1 MRQSI
6 TEERAGVHKISALAW
21 TRGRVIALAR
31 KICRRPMSMLIDS
44 RSTGN
49 YVLAQTYTKLG
60 ICIEE
65 ELMNEELQLADGSPG
80 TTQGRV
86 KLQIKRGKYK
96 NVVWARVFPHMQ
108 KQVILGMPWFRDV
121 RGKEREKTGTG
132 KKLERTRFFP
142 FPFLQILTSAN
153 LYCQL
158 CAPISLSSD
167 TCFLF
172 CFFLRIALFFA
183 RL

>member
-1 MRQSI
+1 MYGSQQVGRRTHSHTQS
-6 TEERAGVHKISALAW
+6 EH
-21 TRGRVIALAR
+21 
-31 KICRRPMSMLIDS
+31 
-44 RSTGN
+44 
-49 YVLAQTYTKLG
+49 AQTHTHTAASAARIPNVRSSTTERSKW
-60 ICIEE
+60 CIKCSHATTNLIHYRLASI
-65 ELMNEELQLADGSPG
+65 LMITGGSSPESQLTG
-80 TTQGRV
+80 
-86 KLQIKRGKYK
+86 
-96 NVVWARVFPHMQ
+96 
-108 KQVILGMPWFRDV
+108 RDV

-172 CFFLRIALFFA
+172 CFLLRIALFFT

>member
-1 MRQSI
+1 MCQDSCVCQCTRTADSQTRKPKMTKETSETGIIRKYVPSLSQVATTISCITSSPPYFPITIKQRFCHDRISHVSHKQSWH
-6 TEERAGVHKISALAW
+6 TNH
-21 TRGRVIALAR
+21 
-31 KICRRPMSMLIDS
+31 
-44 RSTGN
+44 RS
-49 YVLAQTYTKLG
+49 
-60 ICIEE
+60 
-65 ELMNEELQLADGSPG
+65 
-80 TTQGRV
+80 
-86 KLQIKRGKYK
+86 
-96 NVVWARVFPHMQ
+96 W
-108 KQVILGMPWFRDV
+108 QVISRDV

-172 CFFLRIALFFA
+172 CFLLRIALFFA